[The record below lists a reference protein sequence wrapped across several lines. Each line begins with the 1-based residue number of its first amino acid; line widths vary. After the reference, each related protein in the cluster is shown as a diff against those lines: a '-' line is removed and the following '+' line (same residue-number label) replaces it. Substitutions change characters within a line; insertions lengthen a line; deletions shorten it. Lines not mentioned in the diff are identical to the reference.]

1 LSGFKHP
8 GWPSFFAVL
17 GGTAVALLILFAV
30 ASNFPR

>member
-1 LSGFKHP
+1 VSGFNHP

-17 GGTAVALLILFAV
+17 GGTAVALLILFAL